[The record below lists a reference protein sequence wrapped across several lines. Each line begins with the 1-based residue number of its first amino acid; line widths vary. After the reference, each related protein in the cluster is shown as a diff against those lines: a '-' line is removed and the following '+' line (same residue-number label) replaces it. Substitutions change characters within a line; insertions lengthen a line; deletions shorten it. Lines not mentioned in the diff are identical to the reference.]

1 MKKIVALLM
10 IVLISATTLIS
21 IYLQVSKQVV
31 KIMAAEKLEKSSLI
45 KVRVAKNKIN
55 WVDKDQEL
63 RINNALFDVKSY
75 TTLPSGDI
83 VCMGIYD
90 SAEDEII
97 ASTAKLF
104 DQKNSKTT
112 KWLVAKICSFVFEKQ
127 QPNTYVAFINGYL
140 NKCYPQL
147 QTPLVYLTKKITTP
161 PPKC

>member
-1 MKKIVALLM
+1 M
-10 IVLISATTLIS
+10 IVLISATTLVS
-21 IYLQVSKQVV
+21 IYLQLSKQVI
-31 KIMAAEKLEKSSLI
+31 KFMATEKLEKTQLI
-45 KVRVAKNKIN
+45 KVRVEKNKID
-55 WVDKDQEL
+55 WVEKHSEL

-83 VCMGIYD
+83 ICTGIYD

-127 QPNTYVAFINGYL
+127 QPNTYVAFINGYII
-140 NKCYPQL
+140 KCYPQL
-147 QTPLVYLTKKITTP
+147 PTPLTYLTKKITTP